1 MTNNT
6 PLLSFI
12 TICYNGFKDTC
23 ELIESLQKHIHSVSY
38 EIIVVDNASREDEAA
53 KIGRLYPS
61 VVAIRSEVNGGFSG
75 GNNIGLRAAK
85 GKYLFLINN
94 DTYIESDEIG
104 YLVERLESRP
114 EIGGVSP
121 KIRFAFPPQHI
132 QFAGFT
138 PLSRITLRNNMLG
151 FDCPDNGTFD
161 TPHSTPYLHGAAM
174 LIKREVVEKAGLM
187 PEIFFLY
194 YEELD
199 WSTSMTRA
207 GYELWYDPRCTVFHK
222 ESQSTGQLS
231 KLRTYYLTR
240 NRLFYARRNLRGA
253 DRFASVLYQSTV
265 AAAKNTLVF
274 ALKGRFDLAGAV
286 CRGAFHGL
294 FLPSEDKD
302 EAAFKGNQ
310 ATAKENRITSERN
323 EVTSEKNK
331 ATV

>member
-6 PLLSFI
+6 PDISFI

-23 ELIESLQKHIHSVSY
+23 ELIESLQDKVHSVSY

-53 KIGRLYPS
+53 MIRNLYPS
-61 VVAIRSEVNGGFSG
+61 VIAIRSNENGGFSG
-75 GNNIGLRAAK
+75 GNNIGIRAAK
-85 GKYLFLINN
+85 GKYIFLINN
-94 DTYIESDEIG
+94 DTYIESDHVVC
-104 YLVERLESRP
+104 LVERLESRP

-138 PLSRITLRNNMLG
+138 PLSSITLRNNMLG
-151 FDCPDNGTFD
+151 FNSPDDGTFD
-161 TPHSTPYLHGAAM
+161 TPHPTPYLHGAAM
-174 LIKREVVEKAGLM
+174 MIKREVIENVGMM

-231 KLRTYYLTR
+231 KLRTYFLTR
-240 NRLFYARRNLRGA
+240 NRLFYARRNLKGGNRI
-253 DRFASVLYQSTV
+253 ASILYQGTV
-265 AAAKNTLVF
+265 AASKNILSF
-274 ALKGRFDLAGAV
+274 IFKGRLDLAMAV
-286 CRGAFHGL
+286 FYGVSTGVFRSS
-294 FLPSEDKD
+294 SEK
-302 EAAFKGNQ
+302 Q
-310 ATAKENRITSERN
+310 SITS
-323 EVTSEKNK
+323 
-331 ATV
+331 